1 MADDD
6 PERHY
11 KTAELAELFGVCPET
26 IRRLAAR
33 GELPS
38 VRFGSERR
46 YPRSGVVEFLRRNRE
61 VEA

>member
-1 MADDD
+1 MDEV
-6 PERHY
+6 ERHY
-11 KTAELAELFGVCPET
+11 STAELAALLSVCAET

-38 VRFGSERR
+38 VRVGSERR
-46 YPRSGVVEFLRRNRE
+46 YPLSGVVEFLQRNRE